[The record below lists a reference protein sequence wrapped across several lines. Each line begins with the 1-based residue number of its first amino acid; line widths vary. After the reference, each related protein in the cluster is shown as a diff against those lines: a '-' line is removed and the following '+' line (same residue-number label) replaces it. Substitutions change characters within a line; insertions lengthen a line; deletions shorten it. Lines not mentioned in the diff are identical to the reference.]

1 MGACLATWA
10 ALTFAELPAWL
21 LLPIMALLGML
32 GGAAWAWIPGQ
43 LRARGLVNETIS
55 TLLLNP
61 VAALIVSFFIFGYW
75 HSPMDTNKTAVFAES
90 ARLPRL
96 FDTRIDLGLIMGLAL
111 LALFWYVMRS
121 TRWGLEMRALGGNPL
136 AARLNGL
143 PARRYTIVVLCLGG
157 AVAGLAGMALVSGY
171 YGALLANFSRG
182 IGFMGFLV
190 CWLADGSALGI
201 VVTSFV
207 VSIILAGGNLLQLT
221 RDLPYSTINILLAI
235 TLFVVLARP
244 SFTRMRSAHE
254 RSRPPRDPVDRP
266 VLGHLVA
273 LRRARRARGPACG
286 DREPGPRGG
295 PAGERRHR
303 ILRDRSVREPV
314 SGHPG
319 GGHRR
324 CADEHGP
331 RLPGHQPKGQPAG
344 EWPGADVLRYRPER
358 LDRRGLRRRQDR
370 RDSHA

>member
-1 MGACLATWA
+1 MAPNVLRYAAMALLAFALFGLILLISGKDPISSYQDILVSTLGSTYGLSEVLVTMTPLLLTALAVALPSRIGLINVGGEGQLYMGAALATWA
-10 ALTFAELPAWL
+10 ALTFAELPGWL

-75 HSPMDTNKTAVFAES
+75 HSPMDTNKTPVFAES

-96 FDTRIDLGLIMGLAL
+96 LDTRVDLGLILGLVL
-111 LALFWYVMRS
+111 LALFWYLMRS

-143 PARRYTIVVLCLGG
+143 PARRYTIIVMCLGG

-171 YGALLANFSRG
+171 YGALLANFTRG

-190 CWLADGSALGI
+190 CWLAGGSALGI
-201 VVTSFV
+201 VATSFV
-207 VSIILAGGNLLQLT
+207 VAIILTGGNLLQLT

-244 SFTRMRSAHE
+244 DFTRKRN
-254 RSRPPRDPVDRP
+254 RP
-266 VLGHLVA
+266 
-273 LRRARRARGPACG
+273 
-286 DREPGPRGG
+286 
-295 PAGERRHR
+295 
-303 ILRDRSVREPV
+303 
-314 SGHPG
+314 
-319 GGHRR
+319 
-324 CADEHGP
+324 
-331 RLPGHQPKGQPAG
+331 
-344 EWPGADVLRYRPER
+344 
-358 LDRRGLRRRQDR
+358 
-370 RDSHA
+370 